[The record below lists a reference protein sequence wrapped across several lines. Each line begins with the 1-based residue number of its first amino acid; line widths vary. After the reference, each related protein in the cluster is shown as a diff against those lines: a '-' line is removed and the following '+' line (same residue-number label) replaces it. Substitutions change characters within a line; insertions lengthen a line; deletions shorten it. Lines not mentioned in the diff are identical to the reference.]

1 MHHHQNSFILVHFH
15 HCLKK
20 SCTHSLSGQL
30 FSKVA
35 APGYNPT
42 RSVGG
47 SNFSTSSPTLAIS
60 LFNYSR
66 LTGYEVLSCSLITDD
81 VECFVTSL
89 LAIYVSS
96 LEKCLF
102 RSPPPLFF
110 FWLHH
115 VLGAASRIFSL
126 GCGTQDLQLQHV
138 GSSSLTRDLTQAL
151 CIGNTKSQ
159 PLDH

>member
-81 VECFVTSL
+81 VECFVMSL

-102 RSPPPLFF
+102 RSPPPFF
-110 FWLHH
+110 FLAAPCLRCSKQNLQSWLWH
-115 VLGAASRIFSL
+115 A
-126 GCGTQDLQLQHV
+126 
-138 GSSSLTRDLTQAL
+138 GSSVAA
-151 CIGNTKSQ
+151 CGI
-159 PLDH
+159 